1 METKKILK
9 RKQKALQKKREL
21 EIERSKAE
29 KEAKVVEVE
38 EQPAEESEEEVP
50 EATPAEN
57 EVVEDGSEEA
67 PVEAPTEVTSAKI
80 VEDGKEQEEYFAK
93 VKFDDLEICDLTKNS
108 LKKMKYEVCTPIQ
121 EKSIPQLLRG
131 RDVLGAAKTG
141 SGKTLSY
148 MIPAVELLYKA
159 GFNIKNGTGVLVIAP
174 TRELA
179 LQNYNVAKDLL
190 FYHSKTHGVVMGGA
204 KRSTEANMLKK
215 GINLLVGT
223 PGRLLD
229 HLENTDGFV
238 FHNLKM
244 LIIDEADAILKI
256 GFEEEMNKILKLLP
270 KDRQTVLFSA
280 TQTKK
285 VEDLCRVSLKD
296 PYMIEITNKSAAPTV
311 ANLEQGFVKIE
322 SDLKFR
328 LLFTFLRKNIKK
340 KVMVFMSSCN
350 AVKFYSDLLNYVD
363 IPVKD
368 IHGKQ
373 NQQKRTSTYFDFCE
387 AETGILLC
395 TDVAQ
400 RGLDFPAVDWIVQ
413 FDPPDDPEEYIHRV
427 GRTARGS
434 GSKGRALLFLLESE
448 LGFLRYLKKSRIPLN
463 EYEFPESKLANI
475 TSQFEKLVERNYFL
489 NSSAR
494 EAYRSY
500 IQSYASHSHKDIFN
514 VHSLDL
520 QKVAKSFGLAVPPR
534 VNLNVKLG
542 GKNSRKRNKLAG
554 PQKGPIKR
562 FKSREGVKNKGG
574 DSRQFMR

>member
-554 PQKGPIKR
+554 PQKGPVKR